1 MGDLG
6 GNDEMG
12 VEIVGVITSIKEIR
26 SSWERPSNF
35 LVDKLVVPSL

>member
-12 VEIVGVITSIKEIR
+12 VVTVGDITLVKEIG
-26 SSWERPSNF
+26 SSWERPSNL
-35 LVDKLVVPSL
+35 LVDKLKVPSL